1 MRQFR
6 SQGIIKSRQARRGGP
21 AELERRVTDQNDPF
35 TPKFEFALEVRL
47 RFRPLPK
54 VKDMP
59 SGGDRGMVVLEGGE
73 FDGPGLSG
81 VALPGSGGDFCLF
94 RPDGVLA
101 GDARYL
107 LQERDGSVFMLST
120 RAYIWGR
127 SPAVME
133 KFERIAHGLSTE
145 EVTPDEVYFRTM
157 TTFEAPIGKH
167 DWLARHAFIGIG
179 RRTGEGNAIRYYKI
193 L

>member
-1 MRQFR
+1 MIDLFLPQ
-6 SQGIIKSRQARRGGP
+6 S
-21 AELERRVTDQNDPF
+21 
-35 TPKFEFALEVRL
+35 EFAFEVRL

-54 VKDMP
+54 VRDMP

-73 FDGPGLSG
+73 FEGPELAGI
-81 VALPGSGGDFCLF
+81 ALPGSGGDFCLF

-107 LQERDGSVFMLST
+107 LQENDGSVFMLNT

-127 SPAVME
+127 TPEVME
-133 KFERIAHGLSTE
+133 KFERIAHGLSQE
-145 EVTPDEVYFRTM
+145 EVLPEEVYFRTM
-157 TTFEAPIGKH
+157 TTFEAPKGKH
-167 DWLARHAFIGIG
+167 DWLARHAFIGVG
-179 RRTGEGNAIRYYKI
+179 RRTHEGNAIRYYKI

>member
-1 MRQFR
+1 M
-6 SQGIIKSRQARRGGP
+6 
-21 AELERRVTDQNDPF
+21 TDVFAP
-35 TPKFEFALEVRL
+35 TFEFAFEVRL

-73 FDGPGLSG
+73 FEGPLLSG
-81 VALPGSGGDFCLF
+81 IALPGSGGDFCHF

-107 LQERDGSVFMLST
+107 LQEKDGSVFMLNT
-120 RAYIWGR
+120 RAFIWGR
-127 SPAVME
+127 GAEVMA
-133 KFERIAHGLSTE
+133 KFERIAHGLSKE
-145 EVTPDEVYFRTM
+145 QVLPEEVYFRTM
-157 TTFEAPIGKH
+157 TTFEAPRGKH
-167 DWLARHAFIGIG
+167 DWLARHAFIGVG
-179 RRTGEGNAIRYYKI
+179 RRTSEGNAIRYYKA

>member
-1 MRQFR
+1 M
-6 SQGIIKSRQARRGGP
+6 S
-21 AELERRVTDQNDPF
+21 DQTDPF
-35 TPKFEFALEVRL
+35 APQFEFALEVRL
-47 RFRPLPK
+47 CFRPLPK

-59 SGGDRGMVVLEGGE
+59 SGGDRGMVMLEGGE
-73 FDGPGLSG
+73 FEGPDLSG

-94 RPDGVLA
+94 RPDGVLV
-101 GDARYL
+101 GDARYM

-133 KFERIAHGLSTE
+133 KFERVAHGLSTE
-145 EVTPDEVYFRTM
+145 QVMPDEVYFRTM
-157 TTFEAPIGKH
+157 TTFEAPTGKH
-167 DWLARHAFIGIG
+167 DWLARHAFLGVG
-179 RRTGEGNAIRYYKI
+179 RRTGEGNAIRYYKV

>member
-1 MRQFR
+1 MEDQFAP
-6 SQGIIKSRQARRGGP
+6 Q
-21 AELERRVTDQNDPF
+21 
-35 TPKFEFALEVRL
+35 FEFAFEVRL

-54 VKDMP
+54 VTDMP
-59 SGGDRGMVVLEGGE
+59 TGGDRGMVVLEGGE
-73 FDGPGLSG
+73 FDGPLLSG
-81 VALPGSGGDFCLF
+81 IALPGSGGDFCLF

-107 LQERDGSVFMLST
+107 LQEQDGSVFMLNT

-127 SPAVME
+127 TPEVMA

-145 EVTPDEVYFRTM
+145 EVLPEEVYFRTM
-157 TTFEAPIGKH
+157 TTFEAPRGKH
-167 DWLARHAFIGIG
+167 DWLTRHAFVGVG
-179 RRTGEGNAIRYYKI
+179 RRTQQGNAIRYYKV

>member
-1 MRQFR
+1 MEDKLAPQ
-6 SQGIIKSRQARRGGP
+6 
-21 AELERRVTDQNDPF
+21 
-35 TPKFEFALEVRL
+35 FEFAFEVRL

-59 SGGDRGMVVLEGGE
+59 AGGDRGMVKLDGGE
-73 FDGPGLSG
+73 FEGPAISG
-81 VALPGSGGDFCLF
+81 IALPGSGGDFALF
-94 RPDGVLA
+94 RPDGVIV

-107 LQERDGSVFMLST
+107 LQEKDGSVFMLNT

-127 SPAVME
+127 GREVME

-145 EVTPDEVYFRTM
+145 EVLPEEVYFRTM
-157 TTFEAPIGKH
+157 TTFEAPTGKH
-167 DWLARHAFIGIG
+167 DWLARHAFVGVG
-179 RRTGEGNAIRYYKI
+179 RRTQEGNAIRYYKI

>member
-1 MRQFR
+1 M
-6 SQGIIKSRQARRGGP
+6 
-21 AELERRVTDQNDPF
+21 TDPF
-35 TPKFEFALEVRL
+35 APQFEFAFEVCL

-54 VKDMP
+54 VVNMP

-73 FDGPGLSG
+73 FEGPELSG
-81 VALPGSGGDFCLF
+81 IALPGSGGDFCLF
-94 RPDGVLA
+94 RTDGVLA

-107 LQERDGSVFMLST
+107 LQEKDGSVFMLNT

-127 SPAVME
+127 SDEVMQ
-133 KFERIAHGLSTE
+133 KFERIAHGLSDE
-145 EVTPDEVYFRTM
+145 VVTPDEVYFRTM

-167 DWLARHAFIGIG
+167 DWLAKHCFVGIG
-179 RRTGEGNAIRYYKI
+179 RRTAEGNAIRYYKV

>member
-1 MRQFR
+1 MEHDRFAPQ
-6 SQGIIKSRQARRGGP
+6 
-21 AELERRVTDQNDPF
+21 
-35 TPKFEFALEVRL
+35 FEFALEVRL

-54 VKDMP
+54 VTNMP

-73 FDGPGLSG
+73 FDGPELSG
-81 VALPGSGGDFCLF
+81 IALPGSGGDFCLF

-107 LQERDGSVFMLST
+107 LQEKDGSVFMLNT

-127 SPAVME
+127 SEEVMA

-145 EVTPDEVYFRTM
+145 QVEPEEVYFRTM
-157 TTFEAPIGKH
+157 TTFETPIGKH
-167 DWLARHAFIGIG
+167 DWLAKHAFVGIG
-179 RRTGEGNAIRYYKI
+179 RRTAEGNAIRYYKV

>member
-1 MRQFR
+1 MPVPDPFH
-6 SQGIIKSRQARRGGP
+6 P
-21 AELERRVTDQNDPF
+21 ELE
-35 TPKFEFALEVRL
+35 FAFEVRL
-47 RFRPLPK
+47 KFRPLPK
-54 VKDMP
+54 VRNMP
-59 SGGDRGMVVLEGGE
+59 TGGDRGMVVLDSGE
-73 FDGPGLSG
+73 FEGPELAGI
-81 VALPGSGGDFCLF
+81 ALPGSGGDFCLF

-107 LQERDGSVFMLST
+107 LQENDGSVFMLNT

-127 SPAVME
+127 GPEVMA
-133 KFERIAHGLSTE
+133 KFERIAHGAKNE

-167 DWLARHAFIGIG
+167 DWLARHAFLGVG
-179 RRTGEGNAIRYYKI
+179 RRTADGNSIRYYKV

>member
-1 MRQFR
+1 M
-6 SQGIIKSRQARRGGP
+6 
-21 AELERRVTDQNDPF
+21 TDPF
-35 TPKFEFALEVRL
+35 APQFEFAFEVRL

-54 VKDMP
+54 VVNMP

-73 FDGPGLSG
+73 FEGPELSG
-81 VALPGSGGDFCLF
+81 IALPGSGGDFCLF
-94 RPDGVLA
+94 RTDGVLA

-107 LQERDGSVFMLST
+107 LQEKDGSVFMLNT

-127 SPAVME
+127 SDEVMQ
-133 KFERIAHGLSTE
+133 KFERIAHGLSDE
-145 EVTPDEVYFRTM
+145 VVTPEEVYFRTM

-167 DWLARHAFIGIG
+167 DWLAKHAFVGVG
-179 RRTGEGNAIRYYKI
+179 RRTAEGNAIRYYKV